1 MSANSLSTRSLLDL
15 TDLFDRSI
23 GPVSDADGQRMHG
36 VPGWNVFGHTSLSAQ
51 DIAVWTEC
59 VGYAS
64 SYPAPCGDERLP
76 VDLMEDQ
83 DPSRYRYRCPETF
96 RLKHISAV
104 EAAIHAVQ
112 PSKFLHAIADLIGI
126 PQALRKGIASPLL
139 DGSLWRLGEARIG
152 AAHTDIW
159 FVRGLAQS
167 VDEVFRYFHAPTL
180 PEQGLILSS
189 NTALPDFVRPPRN
202 YRFASLRD
210 VIVDY
215 VPDPCLDMD
224 LLHRILATPADGTLR
239 PLLPVHFD
247 ECTSKL
253 IIRTKSNKPWTI
265 KGERQAAAVRY
276 MYQQALN
283 DRWVLSAAEI
293 LGAAY
298 SDKKTARSQRM
309 QNLFSGN
316 TEWDDY
322 IANPEKG
329 KYGFRLE

>member
-1 MSANSLSTRSLLDL
+1 MSANPLSTRSLLDL
-15 TDLFDRSI
+15 TDLFDRSSRPI
-23 GPVSDADGQRMHG
+23 SDADGQRMHG
-36 VPGWNVFGHTSLSAQ
+36 VPGWDVFGQTSLSAQ
-51 DIAVWTEC
+51 EVAVWTEC

-64 SYPAPCGDERLP
+64 SYPAPCGEERQP

-96 RLKHISAV
+96 RLKHIAAA

-112 PSKFLHAIADLIGI
+112 PSKFLHAIADLVGI
-126 PQALRKGIASPLL
+126 PQALRKGIESPLL
-139 DGSLWRLGEARIG
+139 DGNLWALGKARIG

-159 FVRGLAQS
+159 FVRGLASS
-167 VDEVFRYFHAPTL
+167 VDAVFRHFHAPTL

-189 NTALPDFVRPPRN
+189 GMALPDFVRPPRN
-202 YRFASLRD
+202 YRFASIRD

-215 VPDPCLDMD
+215 VLKPSIDMD
-224 LLHRILATPADGTLR
+224 LLYRTLAMPADGTLR
-239 PLLPVHFD
+239 PVLPVHFD
-247 ECTSKL
+247 EYTKTL
-253 IIRTKSNKPWTI
+253 TIRTKTKPWVI
-265 KGERQAAAVRY
+265 KGDRQPAAVQY
-276 MYQQALN
+276 MYEQALN